1 MSTNQE
7 DLDLLLS
14 LDDDKVLETPPAS
27 PSTYLSDHGSPRQ
40 QLRNSDMSIFKDS
53 VKDYLE
59 TEPLVAKK
67 AAPKFNQSKISN
79 DGDVEKFSGLRIKNL
94 LFSPEELSNH
104 LSDIRFVRLPAIRNL
119 IVGDSI
125 AGSWATIGVLS
136 EKGAPKLSSNGTH
149 FCIWKIGCLDE
160 KTLSVFMFG
169 DAYITFSKEHVGTV
183 FALFNSKVRR
193 DNEGSGFSLSI
204 FSAGHILKLGTS
216 VDFGVC
222 KGQRK
227 DGLACSVA
235 IDKRQ
240 GIYCK
245 YHTSNASQKYTVSRG
260 ELKGGNLK
268 TGFRSSYQPEG
279 VYMVDPFK
287 RGNSK
292 KTVQPLKVLS
302 VDGLKKALSKAG
314 KVTTNAHSQG
324 IRFLTHVTVKDK
336 PIEQNGGSLT
346 SNNQQKDIKF
356 KGLSSITKS
365 SPNAT
370 IRKDQ
375 HGAKRTK
382 TEKYPTPPIRKDQ
395 PEAKRMK
402 IEKPKEK
409 MIEIDIF
416 SSDEE

>member
-7 DLDLLLS
+7 DLDLVLS
-14 LDDDKVLETPPAS
+14 LDDDDDDKVLETPPAS

-59 TEPLVAKK
+59 TESPVSKK
-67 AAPKFNQSKISN
+67 VAPKLNRSKTYN

-94 LFSPEELSNH
+94 LVSPEELSNH

-119 IVGDSI
+119 IVGDTI
-125 AGSWATIGVLS
+125 TGSWATIGVLS
-136 EKGAPKLSSNGTH
+136 EKGAPKMSSTGKH
-149 FCIWKIGCLDE
+149 YCIWK
-160 KTLSVFMFG
+160 
-169 DAYITFSKEHVGTV
+169 
-183 FALFNSKVRR
+183 
-193 DNEGSGFSLSI
+193 GSGFSLSI
-204 FSAGHILKLGTS
+204 FSAGQILKLGAS

-227 DGLACSVA
+227 DGVTCSIA

-245 YHTSNASQKYTVSRG
+245 YHRSNASQKYTVSRG

-268 TGFRSSYQPEG
+268 TGFGSSYQPEG
-279 VYMVDPFK
+279 VYMVDPFNK
-287 RGNSK
+287 RNSN

-302 VDGLKKALSKAG
+302 AG

-324 IRFLTHVTVKDK
+324 IRFLTHITVKDK
-336 PIEQNGGSLT
+336 PIELNGGSLAP
-346 SNNQQKDIKF
+346 NNQQKDIKF

-365 SPNAT
+365 SPNA
-370 IRKDQ
+370 R
-375 HGAKRTK
+375 
-382 TEKYPTPPIRKDQ
+382 IRKDQ
-395 PEAKRMK
+395 PGAKRLK
-402 IEKPKEK
+402 TEKPKEK
-409 MIEIDIF
+409 MIEIEIF

>member
-14 LDDDKVLETPPAS
+14 LDDDDKVLETPPAS
-27 PSTYLSDHGSPRQ
+27 PSAYLSDHGSPRQ

-59 TEPLVAKK
+59 TEPPAAKK
-67 AAPKFNQSKISN
+67 AAPKLNRSKISI

-94 LFSPEELSNH
+94 LVSPEELSNH

-136 EKGAPKLSSNGTH
+136 EKGAPKMSSNGTH
-149 FCIWKIGCLDE
+149 YCIWKIGCLDE

-183 FALFNSKVRR
+183 FALFNSKVRK

-204 FSAGHILKLGTS
+204 FSAGQILKLGTS

-227 DGLACSVA
+227 DGVACTMA

-240 GIYCK
+240 GVYCK
-245 YHTSNASQKYTVSRG
+245 FHTSKYTVSRG

-287 RGNSK
+287 RGNTK

-302 VDGLKKALSKAG
+302 VDGLKKALSKAC

-336 PIEQNGGSLT
+336 PIEQNGGS
-346 SNNQQKDIKF
+346 NNQQNDIKF

-375 HGAKRTK
+375 PGAKRTK

-402 IEKPKEK
+402 TEKPKEK

>member
-14 LDDDKVLETPPAS
+14 LDDADKVLETPPAS
-27 PSTYLSDHGSPRQ
+27 PSTYLSDNGSPRQ

-59 TEPLVAKK
+59 TEPPVAKK
-67 AAPKFNQSKISN
+67 AAPKLNRSKTSN

-94 LFSPEELSNH
+94 LVSPEELSNH
-104 LSDIRFVRLPAIRNL
+104 LSDIRVVRLPAIRNL
-119 IVGDSI
+119 IVGDTI
-125 AGSWATIGVLS
+125 TGSWATIGVLS
-136 EKGAPKLSSNGTH
+136 EKGAPKMSSTGKH
-149 FCIWKIGCLDE
+149 YCIWKFGCLDE

-183 FALFNSKVRR
+183 FALFNSKVRK
-193 DNEGSGFSLSI
+193 DSVGSGLSLSI
-204 FSAGHILKLGTS
+204 FSAGQILKLGTS

-227 DGLACSVA
+227 DGVACSIV

-245 YHTSNASQKYTVSRG
+245 YHMSNASQKYTVSRG

-279 VYMVDPFK
+279 VYMVDPFNK
-287 RGNSK
+287 RNSNK
-292 KTVQPLKVLS
+292 IVQPLKVLS

-336 PIEQNGGSLT
+336 PIEQNGGSLA
-346 SNNQQKDIKF
+346 SNNHQKDIKF

-365 SPNAT
+365 SPDAT
-370 IRKDQ
+370 IRKN
-375 HGAKRTK
+375 
-382 TEKYPTPPIRKDQ
+382 Q

-402 IEKPKEK
+402 TEKPKEK